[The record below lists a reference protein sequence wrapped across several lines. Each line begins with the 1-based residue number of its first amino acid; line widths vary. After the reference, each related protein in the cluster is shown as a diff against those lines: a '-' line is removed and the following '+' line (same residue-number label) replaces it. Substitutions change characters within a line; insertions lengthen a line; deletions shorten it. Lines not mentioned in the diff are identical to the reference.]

1 MKNHGVEVR
10 VAEYGGQLIEGRLYL
25 NSCIFLCEIEMIR
38 THEHYMYFFLFDPGL
53 PVAPGNRAT
62 WDAQLLK
69 IPAVSPTIVN
79 CCVIKV
85 EYYVKVGHVR

>member
-1 MKNHGVEVR
+1 MNRIYKVFE
-10 VAEYGGQLIEGRLYL
+10 
-25 NSCIFLCEIEMIR
+25 SFS
-38 THEHYMYFFLFDPGL
+38 GL

-69 IPAVSPTIVN
+69 IPAVSPSIIN

-85 EYYVKVGHVR
+85 EYYVKVGKCML

>member
-1 MKNHGVEVR
+1 MKEFC
-10 VAEYGGQLIEGRLYL
+10 
-25 NSCIFLCEIEMIR
+25 STFS
-38 THEHYMYFFLFDPGL
+38 GL

-69 IPAVSPTIVN
+69 IPAISPSIMN

-85 EYYVKVGHVR
+85 DYYVKVSEQAAKLLVQVNLDMTDSLGPGKLVRHMQNPSYT

>member
-1 MKNHGVEVR
+1 MKC
-10 VAEYGGQLIEGRLYL
+10 AP
-25 NSCIFLCEIEMIR
+25 FLCI
-38 THEHYMYFFLFDPGL
+38 LGL

-69 IPAVSPTIVN
+69 IPAVSPSIIN

-85 EYYVKVGHVR
+85 EYYVKVATNYILGN

>member
-1 MKNHGVEVR
+1 MSRIDRGV
-10 VAEYGGQLIEGRLYL
+10 LI
-25 NSCIFLCEIEMIR
+25 F
-38 THEHYMYFFLFDPGL
+38 TGL

-69 IPAVSPTIVN
+69 IPAVSPSIIN

-85 EYYVKVGHVR
+85 EYYVKVGHVYFGYKRHIAKYHTS

>member
-1 MKNHGVEVR
+1 MDILSCQSSLSRDVR
-10 VAEYGGQLIEGRLYL
+10 
-25 NSCIFLCEIEMIR
+25 CFL
-38 THEHYMYFFLFDPGL
+38 GL

-69 IPAVSPTIVN
+69 IPAVSPSIMN

-85 EYYVKVGHVR
+85 EYYVKVSQHDLQKVTAGQLVLG